1 MPLVNL
7 DFPPAHTAEPQTAE
21 AFHDRIVSALH
32 NPILQLALDRN
43 AERRLIGRNTA
54 FAGLPHAEAVRD
66 QGRAIRLDV
75 LQHLDRY
82 LEQFA
87 DNVERN
93 GGVVHWAADAA
104 EARSI
109 VLDLVRQA
117 VARRPAGR
125 TGPAIIAK
133 GKSMVSE
140 EIHLNHAFEAAG
152 MRPVETDLGEFI
164 VQLRGETP
172 AHIITPAVHLRREEV
187 STLFQERFAMAD
199 TLDVGTMTAVARTE
213 LRRVFFNA
221 DVGIT
226 GVNFGVAASG
236 TVALVTNEGNGRLCS
251 TVPTMHIALMGIERL
266 VPTVAELEVM
276 LRLLPRSA
284 TAQTLTSYTSM
295 ISGPRRADEPDGPE
309 EMHVVLVD
317 NGRSAML
324 GGELAEAL
332 MCIRCGACLNVC
344 PVFAEIGGHAYG
356 SPYSGPIGA
365 VVSAGLF
372 GTEFTQLAN
381 ASSLCGAC
389 RDVCP
394 VRIDIPTMLLAARGQ
409 HVQAGKP
416 PAWLKL
422 GLAAYAWVMA
432 GTGRYQLAQRA
443 AALGTRLLG
452 GGGWLKK
459 LPPPLNAWTDRRDF
473 PPFAAQSFRQ
483 RWAAKQKTKG
493 QA

>member
-1 MPLVNL
+1 MNL
-7 DFPPAHTAEPQTAE
+7 DFPPAHTEEPQTAA
-21 AFHDRIVSALH
+21 AFHHRIVEALA
-32 NPILQLALDRN
+32 NPTLQVALDRN
-43 AERRLIGRNTA
+43 AERRLVGRNAA
-54 FAGLPHAEAVRD
+54 FAALPHAEAVRD

-75 LQHLDRY
+75 LQHLDTY
-82 LEQFA
+82 LEQFTA
-87 DNVERN
+87 NVEAR
-93 GGVVHWAADAA
+93 GGHVHWAADAA
-104 EARSI
+104 EARAI
-109 VLDLVRQA
+109 VLELVRQS
-117 VARRPAGR
+117 VARRPAGV

-187 STLFQERFAMAD
+187 SVLFHERFGMAP
-199 TLDVGTMTAVARTE
+199 TLDVEVMTAEARAQ
-213 LRRVFFNA
+213 LRRVFFSA

-226 GVNFGVAASG
+226 GVNFGVAATG
-236 TVALVTNEGNGRLCS
+236 TMALVTNEGNGRLCS
-251 TVPTMHIALMGIERL
+251 TVPRTHIALMGLERL
-266 VPTVAELEVM
+266 VPTPADLEVM

-284 TAQTLTSYTSM
+284 TAQQLSTYVSM
-295 ISGPRRADEPDGPE
+295 ITGPRRAGEPDGPE
-309 EMHVVLVD
+309 EFHLVLVD
-317 NGRSAML
+317 NGRTEML

-372 GTEFTQLAN
+372 GNDYSQLAN

-394 VRIDIPTMLLAARGQ
+394 VRIDIPTMLLAVRGR
-409 HVQAGKP
+409 HVAAGQP

-422 GLAAYAWVMA
+422 GLAGWALTMA
-432 GTGRYQLAQRA
+432 GRTRYELAQRA

-452 GGGWLKK
+452 GGKWLKR
-459 LPPPLNAWTDRRDF
+459 LPPPLNAWTQRRDF
-473 PPFAAQSFRQ
+473 PPFAAQSFRA
-483 RWAAKQKTKG
+483 RWAAKQKQKKG
-493 QA
+493 GPA